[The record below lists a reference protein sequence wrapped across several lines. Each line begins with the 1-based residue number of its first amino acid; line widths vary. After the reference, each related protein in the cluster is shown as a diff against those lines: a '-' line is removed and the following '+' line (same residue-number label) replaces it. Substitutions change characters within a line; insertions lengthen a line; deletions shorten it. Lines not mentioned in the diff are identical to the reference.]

1 MMDLVAGDDDVV
13 VSQKLTERDV
23 VHDLGKVKGA

>member
-1 MMDLVAGDDDVV
+1 MMNLVAGDDDVV
-13 VSQKLTERDV
+13 VSQKLAERDV